1 LLSTQLTRTVTP
13 IITCISPVN
22 GIVLPVK
29 VGYFRGMNTLL
40 NPVPGDLLLVLAPH
54 AGGAI
59 MWELIA
65 RLACRGTL
73 RLLDGGNRFDVYKC
87 NLAVGQALGGQ
98 TADLPSVLERIRLTR
113 AFTCYQLVALLK
125 STPAQPVPTL
135 VLDLLS
141 TFYDE
146 NVSTEESLRLLQNCI
161 AHLQRLNRLAPV
173 AISIRPGPPESRPE
187 LLNAMLE
194 AADQVWTLEPN
205 LPKPP
210 PRLF

>member
-1 LLSTQLTRTVTP
+1 
-13 IITCISPVN
+13 
-22 GIVLPVK
+22 
-29 VGYFRGMNTLL
+29 MNTLL

-59 MWELIA
+59 MWELVA
-65 RLACRGTL
+65 RLASRGSV
-73 RLLDGGNRFDVYKC
+73 RLLDGGNCFDVYKC
-87 NLAVGQALGGQ
+87 NLAVGQALGGR
-98 TADLPSVLERIRLTR
+98 TADLPAVLKRIRLSR

-125 STPAQPVPTL
+125 STSAEPVPTL

-146 NVSTEESLRLLQNCI
+146 NVSAEESLRLLQECI

-173 AISIRPGPPESRPE
+173 AASIRPGPPESRPE
-187 LLNAMLE
+187 LLKAML
-194 AADQVWTLEPN
+194 AAASMVWTLEPHI
-205 LPKPP
+205 PKPP